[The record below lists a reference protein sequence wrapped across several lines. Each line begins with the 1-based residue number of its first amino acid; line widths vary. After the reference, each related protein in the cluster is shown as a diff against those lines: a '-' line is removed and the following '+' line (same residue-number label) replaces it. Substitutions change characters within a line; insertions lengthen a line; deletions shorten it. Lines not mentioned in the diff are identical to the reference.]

1 MRLQQFLYDKKTVF
15 FIYKYNFSLFIF
27 IDKCIILIYYI
38 YKSNKYR
45 IYITAIEISSKYM
58 KKLTLNM
65 I

>member
-27 IDKCIILIYYI
+27 IDKCTILVYYI
-38 YKSNKYR
+38 YKSNKYN
-45 IYITAIEISSKYM
+45 IYITAIDISSKYM

>member
-27 IDKCIILIYYI
+27 IDKCTILVYYI
-38 YKSNKYR
+38 YKSNKYN
-45 IYITAIEISSKYM
+45 IYITAIDISSKYM
-58 KKLTLNM
+58 KKLTFNM

>member
-27 IDKCIILIYYI
+27 IDKYTILVYYI
-38 YKSNKYR
+38 YKSNKYN
-45 IYITAIEISSKYM
+45 IYITAIDISSKYM

>member
-1 MRLQQFLYDKKTVF
+1 MRLQQFLYNKKTVF

-27 IDKCIILIYYI
+27 IDKCTILVYYI
-38 YKSNKYR
+38 YKSNKYN
-45 IYITAIEISSKYM
+45 IYITAIDISSKYM

>member
-27 IDKCIILIYYI
+27 IDKCTILVYYI
-38 YKSNKYR
+38 YKSNKYN
-45 IYITAIEISSKYM
+45 IYITAIDISSKYM
-58 KKLTLNM
+58 KRLTLNM

>member
-27 IDKCIILIYYI
+27 IDKCTILVYYI
-38 YKSNKYR
+38 YKSNKYN
-45 IYITAIEISSKYM
+45 IHITAIDISSKYM